1 MKILSVMYSVV
12 YAHECTS
19 LNVLFFVPENL
30 FLVEYLLRTLWEKQH
45 RDKDG
50 NQQSHWFQT
59 KKTKENCS
67 FAQLQPLGSRCTF
80 ISLVVFLLTSTARN
94 FNYFRNWAHL

>member
-12 YAHECTS
+12 YTHECTS

-59 KKTKENCS
+59 KKTKEKGNCS
-67 FAQLQPLGSRCTF
+67 FAQLQPLGSRCTY
-80 ISLVVFLLTSTARN
+80 ISLFFFLTSTVRN
-94 FNYFRNWAHL
+94 